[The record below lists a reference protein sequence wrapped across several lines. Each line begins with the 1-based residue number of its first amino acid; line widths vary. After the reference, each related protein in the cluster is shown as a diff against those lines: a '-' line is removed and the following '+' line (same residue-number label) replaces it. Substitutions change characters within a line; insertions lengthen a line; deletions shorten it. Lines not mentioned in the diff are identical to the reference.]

1 MTTKTHRVGVLCVN
15 LGTPKSA
22 DKQDVRR
29 YLREFLA
36 DPRLIPNRFVRGL
49 VARLVPW
56 LRAPGSAQKY
66 QRVWFDSPEIYPDLA
81 HHLKLYEWAP
91 DNKRLGSGLLYHSLN
106 LTTQLASAL
115 QAARQ
120 SCTFEVM
127 LGMNIGE
134 PSSVSSLE
142 RLTAWG
148 ASVIVIIPLFPQYA
162 SCTFGGTLDRLY
174 KKASRSWFVPA
185 VRTIAPFSTNP
196 DYIAVL
202 ADHLSSY
209 LPEKSFHVVIS
220 FHGLPVK
227 SCLPEAP
234 SSAEPYP
241 CDDKLGRCCESESH
255 QLDRCYRRQCARS
268 AKLLAEHCSLK
279 PESYTLA
286 FQSKVGPSEWTSPGT
301 LEVLTKLAEG
311 AGDSDLKEIVII
323 CPSFI
328 TDCLETLE
336 EIHLEAVE
344 HIAAINPGLKVRAV
358 PCLNHHQ
365 GLVQFFK
372 DQILGVTGD
381 LT

>member
-15 LGTPKSA
+15 LGTPESA
-22 DKQDVRR
+22 SKKDVRR
-29 YLREFLA
+29 YLREFLSDA
-36 DPRLIPNRFVRGL
+36 RLIPNRLVRGL
-49 VARLVPW
+49 VVRLVPW
-56 LRAPGSAQKY
+56 LRAPGSAEKY
-66 QRVWFDSPEIYPDLA
+66 QRVWFDSPKVSPDLA
-81 HHLKLYEWAP
+81 HHLKLYGWEPHA
-91 DNKRLGSGLLYHSLN
+91 DRLGSGLLYHSLN
-106 LTTQLASAL
+106 LTAQLAKEL
-115 QAARQ
+115 QTRKN
-120 SCTFEVM
+120 CEFKVM
-127 LGMNIGE
+127 LGMNIGK
-134 PSSVSSLE
+134 PSSVTSLE
-142 RLTAWG
+142 HLMAWG

-185 VRTIAPFSTNP
+185 LRALAPFSTDP
-196 DYIAVL
+196 HYIAVL
-202 ADHLSSY
+202 GDHLSSY
-209 LPEKSFHVVIS
+209 LPDKSFHVVIS

-234 SSAEPYP
+234 SSTPYP
-241 CDDKLGRCCESESH
+241 CGDKLGRCCESENR

-268 AKLLAEHCSLK
+268 AKLLAEHCDLK

-286 FQSKVGPSEWTSPGT
+286 FQSKVGPEKWTAPGT
-301 LEVLTKLAEG
+301 LEVLTELAEG
-311 AGDSDLKEIVII
+311 AKDSDLKQIVII

-344 HIAAINPGLKVRAV
+344 HVSAINPGLRVVAV

-365 GLVQFFK
+365 GLTEFFK
-372 DQILGVTGD
+372 NQVLRITED